1 MFFRI
6 ENMLRKL
13 YYLYQNSSKHYCKLK
28 KFSKAYKKMVLKPS
42 KAHGKAY
49 IDHNYHAMD

>member
-49 IDHNYHAMD
+49 IDHNYHAME